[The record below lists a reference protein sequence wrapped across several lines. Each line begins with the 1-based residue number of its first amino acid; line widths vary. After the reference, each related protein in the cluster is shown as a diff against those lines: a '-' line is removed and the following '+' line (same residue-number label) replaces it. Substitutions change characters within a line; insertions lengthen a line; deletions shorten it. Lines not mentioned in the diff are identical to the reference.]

1 MKLKVLHLI
10 ILIFIG
16 SVATAQNKIIYE
28 PLKSQGKMPEFFKKS
43 FLQKYEA
50 EKLRIM
56 SSTEKDKSK
65 EIKYAERYEY
75 FFDNLIT
82 KGHILYG
89 DPLSNYV
96 SKITEHI
103 LKSNKD
109 LNQNIKTFV
118 LKHGGVKILSD
129 NKNNIYVSLSVLSD
143 VENEAQLA
151 YMICQEIAHVN
162 LNHKYQ
168 HFYYDFSAFS
178 ISSGILE
185 NKNGHILYE
194 DEDQYE
200 SDKLALDYLKK
211 TDYSVAEAVSTFS
224 IYTDQNAYLDHTSW
238 NNKCFE
244 DTFFKLADKYHTNAL
259 KNEDNKDEDNK
270 NAEEF
275 FEKRIA
281 KVETLLSKMED
292 KDGKLFIQTEDLF
305 DYIQQQTRVELLFQ
319 YMKNGYY
326 STTYIAAYQYQTLYN
341 EKSFTSKIMAYCM
354 FQKALGSYISHKKSD
369 NADDEDGDRYEKAR
383 KELSTDGE
391 IYKLQYLL
399 VSLTDKEAGII
410 SVREAWKNYQINKGD
425 SFSLRLVR
433 ESIREMFE
441 NVETFEYSDFLHQ
454 NKISKLN
461 DSLNKKS
468 KDSTLTKSSK
478 LKIRSQMSNINDK
491 TINYE
496 KTCFAELLNDT
507 LFERILKEEEKQA
520 KQKVRVVENIEDIQ
534 NISKYGI
541 DSVCL
546 ISPTLGSIKMQGL
559 TTSYNILENEK
570 YNQQL
575 ATEMDNSLNLNKMN
589 ILYIN
594 LNDRSNFTTDVFN
607 ILSGY
612 NWYMEDRS
620 NNYSSQLYFTS
631 QYVRDITKQ
640 YNFIGKVNCINL
652 KLGSLKLSNYY
663 FNIYNLENGVLEVN
677 KSNFSDGKYKQKKA
691 IGFIKEWMK

>member
-1 MKLKVLHLI
+1 MKLKVLHLF
-10 ILIFIG
+10 ILLFVG
-16 SVATAQNKIIYE
+16 FSALAQNKVIYE
-28 PLKSQGKMPEFFKKS
+28 PLKSQGKMPEFFKKT

-56 SSTEKDKSK
+56 SSNEKDKSK

-75 FFDNLIT
+75 FFDNLII
-82 KGHILYG
+82 KGDILYG

-96 SKITEHI
+96 SKVTEHI

-109 LNQNIKTFV
+109 LNQNIKTFI

-129 NKNNIYVSLSVLSD
+129 NKNNIYISLSVLSD

-168 HFYYDFSAFS
+168 HFYNDFSAFS
-178 ISSGILE
+178 ISSGKLE
-185 NKNGHILYE
+185 NKNGYLLYQ

-211 TDYSVAEAVSTFS
+211 TDYAVSEALSTFA
-224 IYTDQNAYLDHTSW
+224 IYNDQNAYLDHTSW

-244 DTFFKLADKYHTNAL
+244 DTFFKLAEKYHTNAL
-259 KNEDNKDEDNK
+259 KNEDYKDEDSK
-270 NAEEF
+270 SSEEF
-275 FEKRIA
+275 FEKRTA

-292 KDGKLFIQTEDLF
+292 KDGKLFIQPEDLF
-305 DYIQQQTRVELLFQ
+305 DYIQQQTRVELMF
-319 YMKNGYY
+319 YYNKSGYY
-326 STTYIAAYQYQTLYN
+326 STTYMSAYQYQKLYN
-341 EKSFTSKIMAYCM
+341 EYNFTSKLMAYSM
-354 FQKALGSYISHKKSD
+354 FQKALGSYISHKNDVKEDS
-369 NADDEDGDRYEKAR
+369 DGDRYEKAR
-383 KELSTDGE
+383 KDLSSDGE
-391 IYKLQYLL
+391 VYRLQHLL
-399 VSLTDKEAGII
+399 VSLTDKEAGIL
-410 SVREAWKNYQINKGD
+410 SVREAWRNYQVNKGD

-441 NVETFEYSDFLHQ
+441 NVETFEYSDFLHM
-454 NKISKLN
+454 NKIPKLS

-491 TINYE
+491 TLNYE
-496 KTCFAELLNDT
+496 KTCFAEFLNDT
-507 LFERILKEEEKQA
+507 LFERLLKEEENQA
-520 KQKVRVVENIEDIQ
+520 KLRVRVVENIEDIES
-534 NISKYGI
+534 ISKYGI

-546 ISPTLGSIKMQGL
+546 ISPTLGSVKMQGI
-559 TTSYNILENEK
+559 TTSYNILETEK

-575 ATEMDNSLNLNKMN
+575 ATEMDNSLNLVKMN

-594 LNDRSNFTTDVFN
+594 LNDRSNFTTETFN

-612 NWYMEDRS
+612 NWFMDDRS
-620 NNYSSQLYFTS
+620 NNYSSQIYFTS
-631 QYVRDITKQ
+631 QYTRDLTKQ
-640 YNFIGKVNCINL
+640 YNFIGKVDCINL
-652 KLGSLKLSNYY
+652 RLNSLKLSNYY
-663 FNIYNLENGVLEVN
+663 FNVYNLENGKLEVN
-677 KSNFSDGKYKQKKA
+677 KSNFNDSKYKQKKA
-691 IGFIKEWMK
+691 IGFIRGWMK